1 MTSVAAIERELEQ
14 LREDQL
20 SDGHGL
26 RTSIS
31 NLVIFGASREL
42 ADEAARAVTAMGANR
57 PSRAIV
63 AHPEPDAT
71 VVEAETSVYC
81 TKPPDGQ
88 GSYVCS
94 DLVEL
99 RGPADGLA
107 LRQMVASLLLPDLPV
122 FLVWEAPPDFDRPVF
137 THLASE
143 SDRLVTN
150 ASRHRGTLEAL
161 PALTRRS
168 TPLLTDF
175 AWTNLTGW
183 RDALAG
189 IFDLPAHAARLAD
202 LQTIEVRHAAGS
214 DVQARL
220 LAGWVES
227 RTRVDA
233 RCSFEEDEGSPLPP
247 GSLLRVTIV
256 ADGETFQ
263 VERVDDDTV
272 IATSPLLPVTRR
284 TLPVPAYPDLLAGE
298 LEFLAEDEIFTDA
311 LGAAT
316 DLWR

>member
-1 MTSVAAIERELEQ
+1 MTSVAAIERELDR

-20 SDGHGL
+20 ADGQGT

-42 ADEAARAVTAMGANR
+42 ADEAAGGVTSMRSNR
-57 PSRAIV
+57 PSRTIV
-63 AHPEPDAT
+63 AYADPDAT
-71 VVEAETSVYC
+71 RLEAETSVYC
-81 TKPPDGQ
+81 TRPPDGH
-88 GSYVCS
+88 GAYVCS

-99 RGPADGLA
+99 RGPPDGLG
-107 LRQMVASLLLPDLPV
+107 LRQMVTSLLLPDLPV

-137 THLASE
+137 TDLAAE

-150 ASRHRGTLEAL
+150 ASRHGGTLEAL
-161 PALTRRS
+161 PALTRRFR
-168 TPLLTDF
+168 PLLTDF
-175 AWTNLTGW
+175 AWTNVTGW

-189 IFDLPAHAARLAD
+189 LFDLPDHAARLAGLEAVD
-202 LQTIEVRHAAGS
+202 IRHVAGS

-220 LAGWVES
+220 LAGWIES

-233 RCSFEEDEGSPLPP
+233 RCSFEEDDDSGLPA

-263 VERVDDDTV
+263 VERIDDETV
-272 IATSPLLPVTRR
+272 RATSPLLPEQRR
-284 TLPVPAYPDLLAGE
+284 SLPVPAYPDLLAGE
-298 LEFLAEDEIFTDA
+298 LEFLARDDVFTDA